1 MKTVKK
7 ALLLAILFTIF
18 TGVNSVYAQS
28 QKSNLKTD
36 STQRD
41 KTRLVKEKNI
51 KDTSRY
57 NPVGDTAVK
66 AKVPGKKKQKDKTM
80 RMVPNSEKKKTK
92 INKSN

>member
-1 MKTVKK
+1 MKTVEKM
-7 ALLLAILFTIF
+7 LLLIILFTIL
-18 TGVNSVYAQS
+18 TDVNSVYAQS

-36 STQRD
+36 STQKD
-41 KTRLVKEKNI
+41 KTRVVKEKNI
-51 KDTSRY
+51 KDTSLY

-80 RMVPNSEKKKTK
+80 QMVPNSEKKKTT